1 MKKRVYLLFL
11 FILLYSFSANALI
24 ISPPE
29 RNYDF
34 HPDYHYNFSFAVGGN
49 NDNTPIDVKTYT
61 KGDLEKYVTFNQENG
76 VISPGRWTEFTGDI
90 ILPEK
95 LKAGYHDT
103 RVGVVQTSSKESG
116 FSSLVGVEMILGVRV
131 PYPGRYIENNLEVN
145 DVRVNESVKFILTF
159 HNYGSEDIED
169 VRSSI
174 EIYGINGEK
183 VDSLKV
189 DSFSIN
195 NGETRVINFNWSS
208 VGNKIGMYRA
218 VLNSNYDGEE
228 LATSEKIF
236 RIGDILIEI
245 VSINGTK
252 IDKGKIGRVLVS
264 TRSYWN
270 TNIDDVYALLE
281 ASTSNGLIQIKSQ
294 SITYSPW
301 ANLDIPLFVDGNK
314 IDIGRYDAKIRIYY
328 ANKTAEKVFVLEIKE
343 NKFVKLFST
352 RNLLILI
359 VIILIIVMILN
370 FRKFIKNKK

>member
-49 NDNTPIDVKTYT
+49 NDNIPIDVKTYT

-131 PYPGRYIENNLEVN
+131 PYPGSY
-145 DVRVNESVKFILTF
+145 
-159 HNYGSEDIED
+159 
-169 VRSSI
+169 I

-208 VGNKIGMYRA
+208 VGNKIGMYQA